1 MAATERDKMKLS
13 REEIARRQGME
24 YALKIAKEKGIEGL
38 EQEIKRRGRTVAQCL
53 VPQKEMDE
61 FTLKVKQN
69 ATGVVT
75 VLSEMVLRDKLGF
88 GTTRMN
94 RFRDYI
100 NELADSIEKD
110 YLTVDDVI
118 STIRDETGI
127 DLEFSR
133 NDSDVIVKGGKNVQG
148 HGMAG
153 RNGKRVPRG
162 GKRY

>member
-1 MAATERDKMKLS
+1 MKLS

-38 EQEIKRRGRTVAQCL
+38 EQEIKQRGHTVAPCL
-53 VPQKEMDE
+53 LPKKELDE
-61 FTLKVKQN
+61 FTLKVKKN
-69 ATGVVT
+69 TTGVVT
-75 VLSEMVLRDKLGF
+75 ALSEMVLRDKFGF

-94 RFRDYI
+94 RFKDYI

-118 STIRDETGI
+118 NTIREETGI
-127 DLEFSR
+127 DLNFER
-133 NDSDVIVKGGKNVQG
+133 NDSDVVVKGEKNVQR

-153 RNGKRVPRG
+153 RHGKRVPRG

>member
-1 MAATERDKMKLS
+1 MKLS

-38 EQEIKRRGRTVAQCL
+38 EQEIKRRGRTVAPCL

-69 ATGVVT
+69 ATGVV
-75 VLSEMVLRDKLGF
+75 RDKFGF

-94 RFRDYI
+94 RFKDYI

>member
-1 MAATERDKMKLS
+1 MKLS

-38 EQEIKRRGRTVAQCL
+38 EQEIKQRGRTAAPCL
-53 VPQKEMDE
+53 LPKKELDE
-61 FTLKVKQN
+61 FTLKIKKN

-75 VLSEMVLRDKLGF
+75 ALSEMVLRDKFGF

-94 RFRDYI
+94 RFKDYI
-100 NELADSIEKD
+100 NDLADSIEKD

-118 STIRDETGI
+118 NTIREETGI
-127 DLEFSR
+127 DLNFER

-162 GKRY
+162 GKRH

>member
-1 MAATERDKMKLS
+1 MKK
-13 REEIARRQGME
+13 EQIIMKIIAVMNQ
-24 YALKIAKEKGIEGL
+24 KG
-38 EQEIKRRGRTVAQCL
+38 
-53 VPQKEMDE
+53 
-61 FTLKVKQN
+61 
-69 ATGVVT
+69 
-75 VLSEMVLRDKLGF
+75 GF

-100 NELADSIEKD
+100 NDLADSIEKD

-118 STIRDETGI
+118 STIREETGI

-162 GKRY
+162 GKHH